1 MGYSGGATEPMS
13 CRAQR
18 KGLCSPQ
25 GIYQVAS
32 LSLWGLSLAVTNGCV
47 VYWQVIIFH
56 TEPPFDK
63 TMTGTTVNTAA
74 SLMYVFFFMESGTIV
89 RVLKVV
95 NPIEEMSDKF
105 VYQRSLL

>member
-1 MGYSGGATEPMS
+1 M
-13 CRAQR
+13 
-18 KGLCSPQ
+18 
-25 GIYQVAS
+25 
-32 LSLWGLSLAVTNGCV
+32 

-56 TEPPFDK
+56 TEPPLDK

-74 SLMYVFFFMESGTIV
+74 LFMYVFFFMESGTIV

>member
-1 MGYSGGATEPMS
+1 M
-13 CRAQR
+13 
-18 KGLCSPQ
+18 
-25 GIYQVAS
+25 
-32 LSLWGLSLAVTNGCV
+32 